1 MEGRV
6 KEFGG
11 DLASIFDD
19 KNINDTDDLNLIND
33 ILLTKIRPR
42 EDQPRKSFNDDT
54 LNDLA
59 ASIKAK
65 GVIQPI
71 IVSKANNGYFEIIVG
86 ERRWR
91 AAQIAG
97 LTSIA
102 AIIKDY
108 SKQDVMSVSLIENI
122 QRENLNAIEEAMAIN
137 QLIKE
142 FSMTHNDVAESIG
155 KSRTTVTNL
164 LRLLELQDEVKMM
177 LINGSLDMG
186 HARALLTLDN
196 NEQIEIAMKI
206 VARNLSVRETEKL
219 VNQCKLAQPETNF
232 LSSISTQ
239 KTQQL
244 SKILTDR
251 LSSKVKIQF
260 NSRGE
265 GKVIIHVSSLDE
277 AEWLV
282 EHLKIEKD

>member
-1 MEGRV
+1 
-6 KEFGG
+6 
-11 DLASIFDD
+11 
-19 KNINDTDDLNLIND
+19 
-33 ILLTKIRPR
+33 LLTKIKPR
-42 EDQPRKSFNDDT
+42 ENQPRKSFNDET
-54 LNDLA
+54 LNELA

-71 IVSKANNGYFEIIVG
+71 IVSKAENGSFEIIVG

-97 LTSIA
+97 LASIP

-122 QRENLNAIEEAMAIN
+122 QRENLNSIEEAMAIN
-137 QLIKE
+137 QLIEE
-142 FSMTHNDVAESIG
+142 FSMTHNQVAESIG

-177 LINGSLDMG
+177 LKAGLLDMG

-196 NEQIEIAMKI
+196 NEQLEIAKKI
-206 VARNLSVRETEKL
+206 VADTLSVRETEKL
-219 VNQCKLAQPETNF
+219 VNRCKLALPEPSFVN
-232 LSSISTQ
+232 SSDAQ
-239 KTQQL
+239 KTQRL

-260 NSRGE
+260 NSKGE
-265 GKVIIHVSSLDE
+265 GKVIIHVNSLDE

-282 EHLKIEKD
+282 EHIKIE